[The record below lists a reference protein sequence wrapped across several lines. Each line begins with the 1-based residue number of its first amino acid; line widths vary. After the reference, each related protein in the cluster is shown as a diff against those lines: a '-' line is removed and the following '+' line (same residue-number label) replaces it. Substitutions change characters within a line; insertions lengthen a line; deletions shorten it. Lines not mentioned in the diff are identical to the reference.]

1 MRGGVSPS
9 WEPQGTAPCTFVL
22 AAFELDGSESQ
33 GVVLGSYSC
42 RSRDVTRP
50 PECLFLRTPQGATL
64 RPPCPWEPGL
74 LWTFAG
80 GLCVWCPAGI
90 VFPSTARACC
100 AAGRFSE
107 SFPFHMCPVLGL
119 RGHCQPEGE
128 SLRNI
133 NKKPQG
139 TSSYHCHR
147 GARFPGNATEECL
160 SLRSAGLLTVTS
172 QSMAVPAWLHWTCPS
187 LAPVPACIVLGFQ
200 GSAPLSHGHRNYGP
214 WPARCQ
220 PELPPA

>member
-1 MRGGVSPS
+1 M
-9 WEPQGTAPCTFVL
+9 
-22 AAFELDGSESQ
+22 
-33 GVVLGSYSC
+33 
-42 RSRDVTRP
+42 TRP
-50 PECLFLRTPQGATL
+50 PECLFPHIPQGA
-64 RPPCPWEPGL
+64 
-74 LWTFAG
+74 
-80 GLCVWCPAGI
+80 
-90 VFPSTARACC
+90 RACSTVSHF
-100 AAGRFSE
+100 GW
-107 SFPFHMCPVLGL
+107 SFPFGVCPFLQL
-119 RGHCQPEGE
+119 QGHCQPQGE

-172 QSMAVPAWLHWTCPS
+172 QSMAVPAWLHGTCQS

-200 GSAPLSHGHRNYGP
+200 GSVLPVTWGHKNYGP

-220 PELPPA
+220 TQLPPASA

>member
-1 MRGGVSPS
+1 M
-9 WEPQGTAPCTFVL
+9 
-22 AAFELDGSESQ
+22 
-33 GVVLGSYSC
+33 
-42 RSRDVTRP
+42 
-50 PECLFLRTPQGATL
+50 
-64 RPPCPWEPGL
+64 
-74 LWTFAG
+74 
-80 GLCVWCPAGI
+80 WCPVGI

-107 SFPFHMCPVLGL
+107 SFPFHMGPVLGL

-200 GSAPLSHGHRNYGP
+200 GSVTPITRAQELWSLACQV
-214 WPARCQ
+214 PARAASSLMGSQGRCCLPSAVTGREWRGRQ
-220 PELPPA
+220 PGHEPGTPETPHPALPQRLRGAPAGGRPFLREGWMLSCH